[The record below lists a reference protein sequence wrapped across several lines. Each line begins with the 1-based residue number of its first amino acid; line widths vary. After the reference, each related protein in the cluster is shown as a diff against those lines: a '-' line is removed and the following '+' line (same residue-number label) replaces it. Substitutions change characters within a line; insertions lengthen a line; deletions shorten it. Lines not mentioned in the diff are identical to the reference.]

1 MGNVVQLNFW
11 VNVITLMLGSGFGV
25 GMLTYMAK
33 IKALNTL
40 QHSADRDD
48 DRDDFN
54 TITAELTRQRNER
67 DERIAKLEERQTLM
81 EAEIQGLKLT
91 RDLDPFPHWVVD
103 RTGEYLYANR
113 EFERVFLEPTG
124 RTYRDILGKKH
135 EDVGWPD
142 EFCKTLR
149 ALDASARSRPDGT
162 ARARTSLAV
171 PEFGETI
178 VTVHKFPIR
187 FKPSGVIVAYAGYI
201 TDIEAERPIG

>member
-1 MGNVVQLNFW
+1 MDLTRINLWINVF
-11 VNVITLMLGSGFGV
+11 TLLLGSGFGV

-33 IKALNTL
+33 IRALNVEK
-40 QHSADRDD
+40 HSSDRDD
-48 DRDDFN
+48 DREDFN

-67 DERIAKLEERQTLM
+67 DLRIAQLEQRLTQM

-103 RTGEYLYANR
+103 RAGEYLYANR
-113 EFERVFLEPTG
+113 EFERYFLEPKG
-124 RTYRDILGKKH
+124 QTYRDVLGKKH
-135 EDVGWPD
+135 EDIGWPR
-142 EFCKTLR
+142 EFCETLR

-162 ARARTSLAV
+162 ARARTSLSI
-171 PEFGETI
+171 PEFGETT

-201 TDIEAERPIG
+201 TDIESSKRSIG